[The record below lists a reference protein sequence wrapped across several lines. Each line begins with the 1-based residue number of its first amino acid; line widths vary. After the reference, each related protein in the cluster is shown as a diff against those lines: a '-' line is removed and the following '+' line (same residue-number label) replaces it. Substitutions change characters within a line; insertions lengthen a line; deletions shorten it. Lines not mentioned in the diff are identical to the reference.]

1 VGAIFCDSARLSF
14 CPVDGCSACISWPGW
29 EQRWLVKGMVGA
41 SAEGWRGLGVGKQVD
56 VASRRWGG
64 QAELGAV

>member
-1 VGAIFCDSARLSF
+1 
-14 CPVDGCSACISWPGW
+14 VDGCSACISWPGW